1 MELNPIQAAIQ
12 KRQEAGLRI
21 TNLSFAD
28 FTFYDTLLSKGKI
41 QNAFA
46 SIFKYPYYYPAAKGE
61 LEARQAVVEYYNR
74 QDQEI
79 DPESLILTSSINQS
93 YLYLFK
99 LFSSA
104 GGKIL
109 IPSPNTPA
117 LQEVAGFL
125 GLELQTYP
133 LLADQNWQIDLTSLE
148 KLITPKTKAIF
159 LMSPHLPTGAIQKEE
174 TLRRLAKLIKGKN
187 IALIVDESLSDF
199 IFKKQKLPLIS
210 VLMRADQLVI
220 SLQTLSNSFALPGLK
235 LSWIQ
240 VSGPANQAKP
250 LLQNLEF
257 LADTFLTINQV
268 SQAILPDVIR
278 YSNHWRKRF
287 QAVVEKNCRTV
298 VKRLGKSPHLRFHH
312 PEGGFYAFI
321 EILDATG
328 QPITQPKADLNF
340 ALQLLNQTG
349 IYVHPGYYYGQK
361 TGCYIMLCFLQ
372 DPKILR
378 ISCKKLLKF
387 LNNHFNPSKTQT

>member
-21 TNLSFAD
+21 NNLSFAD

-46 SIFKYPYYYPAAKGE
+46 NLFKYPYYYPTAKGE
-61 LEARQAVVEYYNR
+61 LEARQAIVEYYKH

-104 GGKIL
+104 GGKII
-109 IPSPNTPA
+109 IPSPNTPV

-125 GLELQTYP
+125 GIELQTYP
-133 LLADQNWQIDLTSLE
+133 LLADQNWQIDLNALE
-148 KLITPKTKAIF
+148 KSINRQTKAIF

-187 IALIVDESLSDF
+187 IALIVDESLADF

-210 VLMRADQLVI
+210 ALMRADQLVI

-250 LLQNLEF
+250 LLQKLEF

-268 SQAILPDVIR
+268 SQAILPEIVR
-278 YSNHWRKRF
+278 HSHRWRKRF
-287 QAVVEKNCRTV
+287 QAIVEKNSRTII
-298 VKRLGKSPHLRFHH
+298 KRLGKSPQLRFHH

-321 EILDATG
+321 ELLDEHG
-328 QPITQPKADLNF
+328 QSNTQPNADQNF
-340 ALQLLNQTG
+340 SLQLLKQTG
-349 IYVHPGYYYGQK
+349 IYIHPGHYYSQK
-361 TGCYIMLCFLQ
+361 TGCYFMLCFLQ
-372 DPKILR
+372 DPKTLR
-378 ISCKKLLKF
+378 ISCKNLLKF
-387 LNNHFNPSKTQT
+387 LKNNFTPLNP